1 LARRALRLGFAGTPT
16 FSVPAL
22 EALAGSEHAV
32 QAVFTK
38 PDRPTGRG
46 RHFSPSPV
54 KRRAV
59 ELGLAVLEP
68 LSFKSPETLDTLR
81 ALDLDALVVV
91 AYGLIL
97 PPAALAA
104 PRLGCFNIHASLLPR
119 WRGAAPIQRAL
130 LAGDAITGV
139 TIMRMEAGLDTGPLL
154 AVRSIDIEDGDTG
167 GSLHDRLAVLG
178 AALLGETLDA
188 LARGPVPETPQPEA
202 GVTYAQKI
210 SKAEAEIDWRE
221 DAAQVLRKVRAF
233 NPAPVAQTRWGS
245 RPVRIWEAELAA
257 ATIPRAGEAR
267 AGAMREGAMHEGA
280 MHEGAIHER
289 AMHEGAIHERA
300 MHEGAMRE
308 GAMHERAMHERAI
321 HERAIH
327 AGAPCAGAPP
337 GTVIDAG
344 PRGIDVACGRGALRV
359 TRLQL
364 PGRKPMTAA
373 DILNSER
380 LAGASF
386 SSP

>member
-1 LARRALRLGFAGTPT
+1 LAQRALRLGFAGTPK

-38 PDRPTGRG
+38 PDRPAGRG
-46 RHFSPSPV
+46 RHVQVSPV
-54 KRRAV
+54 KQRAL

-68 LSFKSPETLDTLR
+68 LTFKSPETLDMLR

-130 LAGDAITGV
+130 LAGDALTGV
-139 TIMRMEAGLDTGPLL
+139 TIMRMAAGLDTGPML
-154 AVRSIDIEDGDTG
+154 AVGAIDIEDGDTG

-178 AALLGETLDA
+178 AGLLVETLDA
-188 LARGPVPETPQPEA
+188 LARGPVPETPQPEV
-202 GVTYAQKI
+202 GVSYAQKI
-210 SKAEAEIDWRE
+210 SKAEAEIDWRA
-221 DAAQVLRKVRAF
+221 DAEEVLRKVRAF
-233 NPAPVAQTRWGS
+233 NPAPVAQTRWAEQQ
-245 RPVRIWEAELAA
+245 VRIWEAELAP
-257 ATIPRAGEAR
+257 AT
-267 AGAMREGAMHEGA
+267 
-280 MHEGAIHER
+280 
-289 AMHEGAIHERA
+289 
-300 MHEGAMRE
+300 
-308 GAMHERAMHERAI
+308 
-321 HERAIH
+321 
-327 AGAPCAGAPP
+327 APAPP

-344 PRGIDVACGRGALRV
+344 ASGIDVTCGRGALRV

-364 PGRKPMTAA
+364 AGRKPMTAA
-373 DILNSER
+373 EILNSQR